1 MPILLGATV
10 LILLLWAGSA
20 FSKAD
25 PKQAAR
31 FVRYIGG
38 GAALV
43 ILAVGTELSQ
53 LLAGTS
59 GQGIDHSAARKL
71 ALRICGYPAGATAH
85 GRYSSLGR

>member
-1 MPILLGATV
+1 MTLKAMIVTAVCVPFWIV
-10 LILLLWAGSA
+10 LFPLA
-20 FSKAD
+20 
-25 PKQAAR
+25 
-31 FVRYIGG
+31 VIGG

-43 ILAVGTELSQ
+43 ILAVGTELSH

-71 ALRICGYPAGATAH
+71 ALRICGYPSGATAQGRYASL